1 MASSRILELANGIG
15 KFTSLIHD
23 HLASHDLQFPSFS
36 PDASGTLPEE
46 LLKAQDA
53 VLNDTAELHDLLM
66 PPISALHING
76 NVQNLVSMNAICRF
90 DMANSFAPGE
100 ETSFAQ
106 MAKHAG
112 LSETVTKSL
121 LRHAMTIRIFCEPKK
136 GVITHT
142 ARSALFREPKIQN
155 FIRTGLEE
163 MTPAALRTL
172 DALQK
177 WPMSEEP
184 AETGFAL
191 ANNTNQ
197 LIYEILGDDPARAKR
212 FADTMNIFT
221 TEKGFETSHVISG
234 FDWQSLGA
242 ATVVDIGG
250 SRGHISIALAMQF
263 PALKFVVQDFEITV
277 KGAENDMAE
286 AVAER
291 VSFMAHDI
299 FKEQTVVAHVY
310 YFRWIFHNWSDKYSI
325 KILRSLIPILR
336 PGVHIIIND
345 VCMAEP
351 GTLAAWREKEL
362 RTFDLGMLA
371 ILNGRERDAEEWK
384 DLFERADPRFHFEG
398 VTQPEGS
405 NLAMI
410 AASWSG

>member
-1 MASSRILELANGIG
+1 MASSRILELANDIG

-23 HLASHDLQFPSFS
+23 HLALHDLQFPSFN
-36 PDASGTLPEE
+36 PDTPGTLPDE

-53 VLNDTAELHDLLM
+53 VLDATAELHDLLM

-76 NVQNLVSMNAICRF
+76 NAQNLVSMNAICRF
-90 DMANSFAPGE
+90 DMANSFEPGE
-100 ETSFAQ
+100 ETSFPQ
-106 MAKHAG
+106 IAKHAG
-112 LSETVTKSL
+112 LSEAVTKSL
-121 LRHAMTIRIFCEPKK
+121 LRHAMTLRIFCEPKK
-136 GVITHT
+136 GVVAHT
-142 ARSALFREPKIQN
+142 ARSVLFREPQIQN
-155 FIRTGLEE
+155 FISTGLEE
-163 MTPAALRTL
+163 MTPATLRTV

-177 WPMSEEP
+177 WSLSEEP

-191 ANNTNQ
+191 ANNTNKP
-197 LIYEILGDDPARAKR
+197 IYKILGDDPVRAKR
-212 FADTMNIFT
+212 FADTMKVFT
-221 TEKGFETSHVISG
+221 TGKGFETSHVISG

-263 PALKFVVQDFEITV
+263 PALKLVVQDFESTV
-277 KGAENDMAE
+277 KGAENDVPE
-286 AVAER
+286 SVVAR

-299 FKEQTVVAHVY
+299 FKEQTVVADAY

-345 VCMAEP
+345 VCMPEP
-351 GTLAAWREKEL
+351 GMMAAWRVKEL